1 MFIKHAGEF
10 DIDNLTAPTYKGTKY
25 LDYPDDNY
33 ELNVVWSEM
42 NVKMFNEL
50 GMSYDQFLN
59 NYDTK
64 DVKIIVAKDKEGK
77 TVEPGD
83 LPDEGEFDATI
94 SYGEINT
101 LYGEGHT
108 PFFESPGNPQQ
119 NTNMVSLSLDDEIAV
134 GGPHYVYVLYPSK
147 SALYPNAVVKFVYNV
162 TIKDHKHDFTIG
174 SWLLNPDYILGNQN
188 ELNPTDPKDYTKS
201 YAPYNKDDKGYGAVR
216 IKGQENLMQ
225 SGLIEH
231 FEEYSVEVNEESVY
245 TFLIKNYTKDEVI
258 WEASALG
265 TVEDETIKIDDKTSE
280 IHSKVT
286 LTGAELKQIIAA
298 PTKTPY
304 IKLTDEARIAKGY
317 DVLVE
322 VTEKCTEEK
331 HPVVGDKSNVGY
343 YFVVFKALDAKL
355 ALKDVKLG
363 TFKEINDYVLVTELV
378 EGIYD
383 GNTLLF
389 TLDPETGEINA
400 EEAAAEYG
408 MTADQLTI
416 TLEPNLIYNFDT
428 KASFGDNLYVVAAG
442 QPYDPSTE
450 TTAEVDGINW
460 WNLGT
465 DLQVDKKAEY
475 KVTVK
480 YGDDVLV
487 EGTGLITVLATANS
501 IHPLHDAEGALQE
514 PIHNKDG
521 EIYAIAEPETT
532 EGEGEGN

>member
-1 MFIKHAGEF
+1 
-10 DIDNLTAPTYKGTKY
+10 
-25 LDYPDDNY
+25 
-33 ELNVVWSEM
+33 
-42 NVKMFNEL
+42 
-50 GMSYDQFLN
+50 
-59 NYDTK
+59 
-64 DVKIIVAKDKEGK
+64 
-77 TVEPGD
+77 
-83 LPDEGEFDATI
+83 
-94 SYGEINT
+94 
-101 LYGEGHT
+101 
-108 PFFESPGNPQQ
+108 
-119 NTNMVSLSLDDEIAV
+119 MVSLSLDNEIAV
-134 GGPHYVYVLYPSK
+134 GGPHYVYVIYMSK

-162 TIKDHKHDFTIG
+162 TIKDHEHDFTIG

-188 ELNPTDPKDYTKS
+188 ALNPTDPKDYTKS

-216 IKGQENLMQ
+216 IKGQEDLMQ

-286 LTGAELKQIIAA
+286 LTGKELKEIIAA

-331 HPVVGDKSNVGY
+331 HPVVGGTSKVGY

-389 TLDPETGEINA
+389 T
-400 EEAAAEYG
+400 
-408 MTADQLTI
+408 